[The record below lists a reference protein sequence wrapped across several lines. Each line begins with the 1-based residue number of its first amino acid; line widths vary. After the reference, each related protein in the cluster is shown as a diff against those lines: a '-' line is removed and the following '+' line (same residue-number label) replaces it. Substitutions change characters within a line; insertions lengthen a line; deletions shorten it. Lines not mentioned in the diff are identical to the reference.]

1 MRWRSLAVLGVIVA
15 FIAVA
20 PALFGTF
27 TITLMNYI
35 GIYAIAALGLVLL
48 TGVGGLTSFG
58 QAAFMGIGAYATAW
72 YTAVQGG
79 SPWIGL
85 VLGLALTGVVAA
97 LLGAATLR
105 LGGHFLPLSTIAWG
119 IAIYFVFG
127 NLDALNRYSGLS
139 GIPPISLGPLALGG
153 TVSIYYFIW
162 VVVGAVMLLC
172 RNLLDSR
179 QGRAIRGLRGGVA
192 MVESFAVD
200 FFRTRLAV
208 FVLAG
213 LLAGLSGWLYAHV
226 QRFVNPNPFDIRP
239 GIELLFM
246 ALVGGTGQ
254 IAGAVVGSAIVILLK
269 NFLQDVLPSITRY
282 NAQMEIVLFGIL
294 FIVLLQKARGGVVP
308 MIRRLLPR
316 SAPVRPAAAEALPA
330 RARPQVAGESVL
342 RIESA
347 TKRFGALAAVND
359 VSFDVRP
366 GEVFGLIGPNGAGKT
381 TLLNLITGTSKAN
394 SGRVMFLGDDVTSL
408 PPRHIAAKGMAR
420 TFQHVKLR
428 PNMTLLDN
436 VLLGTYPRTRTG
448 FVAGAL
454 RLDRAEEG
462 AARAEALRQ
471 LQRVGLSE
479 KFGDLAGNLPLGQQ
493 RLLEVARAL
502 ATDPVLVILD
512 EPAAGLRA
520 LEKKTLSDLL
530 GGLRRDG
537 MTIVLVEHDMD
548 FVMNLVDR
556 IVVMDF
562 GAKLAE
568 GVPAAIRADARVQEA
583 YLGGVA

>member
-1 MRWRSLAVLGVIVA
+1 
-15 FIAVA
+15 
-20 PALFGTF
+20 LFSTF

-35 GIYAIAALGLVLL
+35 GIYSFAALGLVLL

-58 QAAFMGIGAYATAW
+58 QAAFVGIGAYATAW
-72 YTAVQGG
+72 YTAVHGG

-85 VLGLALTGVVAA
+85 LLALLLTGIVATF
-97 LLGAATLR
+97 LGATTLR
-105 LGGHFLPLSTIAWG
+105 LSGHFLPLSTIAWG

-139 GIPPISLGPLALGG
+139 GIPPISLGPVSLEG
-153 TVSIYYFIW
+153 TKAIYYFIW
-162 VVVGAVMLLC
+162 ILLGVVMLLC
-172 RNLLDSR
+172 QNLLDSR
-179 QGRAIRGLRGGVA
+179 QGRAIRGLRGGAA
-192 MVESFAVD
+192 MVESLAID
-200 FFRTRLAV
+200 TFRMRLAV

-213 LLAGLSGWLYAHV
+213 VLAGLSGWLYAHM

-254 IAGAVVGSAIVILLK
+254 IAGAVVGAAIVVLLK
-269 NFLQDVLPSITRY
+269 NVLQDVLPSVTRY
-282 NAQMEIVLFGIL
+282 NAQMESVLFGVL

-308 MIRRLLPR
+308 LIRRYLPR
-316 SAPVRPAAAEALPA
+316 AMPSLPTEAPPLTAQIVRPAPDEP
-330 RARPQVAGESVL
+330 VL

-347 TKRFGALAAVND
+347 VKRFGALVAVNE
-359 VSFDVRP
+359 VSFEVRP
-366 GEVFGLIGPNGAGKT
+366 GEVLGLIGPNGAGKT
-381 TLLNLITGTSKAN
+381 TLLNLVTGTAKPNA
-394 SGRVMFLGDDVTSL
+394 GKIVFLGDDITTL
-408 PPRHIAAKGMAR
+408 PPRRIAARGMAR

-428 PNMTLLDN
+428 PNMTLIDN
-436 VLLGTYPRTRTG
+436 VLLGTYPRTRSS
-448 FVAGAL
+448 FLAGAL
-454 RLDRAEEG
+454 RLDRAEERS
-462 AARAEALRQ
+462 ARFEALHQ
-471 LQRVGLSE
+471 LQRVGLAE
-479 KFGDLAGNLPLGQQ
+479 KFGELAGNLPLGQQ

-502 ATDPVLVILD
+502 AANPVVVILD

-530 GGLRRDG
+530 RALRRDG

-562 GAKLAE
+562 GAKLTEGLPAE
-568 GVPAAIRADARVQEA
+568 VRADARVQEA

>member
-1 MRWRSLAVLGVIVA
+1 MRWRSTIMPICAVA
-15 FIAVA
+15 FIALA
-20 PALFGTF
+20 PAVFSTF

-35 GIYAIAALGLVLL
+35 GIYAIAALGLILL

-58 QAAFMGIGAYATAW
+58 QAAFIGIGAYTSAW
-72 YTAVQGG
+72 YTAVYGG

-85 VLGLALTGVVAA
+85 ILALALTGVVATA
-97 LLGAATLR
+97 LGATTLR

-139 GIPPISLGPLALGG
+139 GIPPISVGPWSLVGTTSIYALIWIVLAL
-153 TVSIYYFIW
+153 
-162 VVVGAVMLLC
+162 AMLLC

-179 QGRAIRGLRGGVA
+179 QGRAIRSLRGGTA
-192 MVESFAVD
+192 MVESLAID
-200 FFRTRLAV
+200 SFRMRLAV

-213 LLAGLSGWLYAHV
+213 LLAGLSGWLYAHM
-226 QRFVNPNPFDIRP
+226 QRFVNPTPFDVRT

-246 ALVGGTGQ
+246 ALVGGTGR
-254 IAGAVVGSAIVILLK
+254 IAGAVIGAAIVVLLK

-282 NAQMEIVLFGIL
+282 NAQMEIVLFGVL
-294 FIVLLQKARGGVVP
+294 FIILLQKARGGVVAMFRRFMPRPVPP
-308 MIRRLLPR
+308 MPVEAPPLPQTAKPQL
-316 SAPVRPAAAEALPA
+316 SGAP
-330 RARPQVAGESVL
+330 VL

-347 TKRFGALAAVND
+347 VKRFGALAAVNE
-359 VSFDVRP
+359 VSFEVRP
-366 GEVFGLIGPNGAGKT
+366 GEVLGLIGPNGAGKT
-381 TLLNLITGTSKAN
+381 TLLNLITGTAKPTA
-394 SGRVMFLGDDVTSL
+394 GRIVFLGHDVTGL
-408 PPRHIAAKGMAR
+408 QPRHIAAKGMAR

-428 PNMTLLDN
+428 PNMPLIDN
-436 VLLGTYPRTRTG
+436 VVLGAYARTRTG
-448 FVAGAL
+448 FFAGAL
-454 RLDRAEEG
+454 RLDRAEERS
-462 AARAEALRQ
+462 ARYEALQQ
-471 LQRVGLSE
+471 LRRVGLGD
-479 KFGDLAGNLPLGQQ
+479 KFGELAGNLPLGQQ

-502 ATDPVLVILD
+502 AADPVVLVLD

-520 LEKKTLSDLL
+520 LEKKTLSDLIR
-530 GGLRRDG
+530 GLREGG

-568 GVPAAIRADARVQEA
+568 GLPAQIRADSRVQEA